1 MLSYGG
7 GVAVLATV
15 TLLASSLAS
24 GVAEAAT
31 AQPATAT
38 VSARAGS
45 SIVTRPSAIAT
56 PKAAPTAHSTAARG
70 ARPHFS
76 TVKVTAQ
83 GRLPKNAANGG
94 LQTGTITFS
103 EFPEGTSITNQY
115 QSSGIIFG
123 GDSPFVT
130 GDSSNPT
137 SPVLS

>member
-1 MLSYGG
+1 MPSCCYSINSDSYPAQASFLKLELRDEAGCSISRRHPPNRRSKAIGDNVRFISKMLSYGG

-56 PKAAPTAHSTAARG
+56 P
-70 ARPHFS
+70 
-76 TVKVTAQ
+76 
-83 GRLPKNAANGG
+83 
-94 LQTGTITFS
+94 
-103 EFPEGTSITNQY
+103 
-115 QSSGIIFG
+115 
-123 GDSPFVT
+123 
-130 GDSSNPT
+130 
-137 SPVLS
+137 